1 MPAALLDTDV
11 FSYLCLIRGHKRFGW
26 RTAYESFLHE
36 VGIGANYA
44 ISSITVGEILDGIAQ
59 EQIGFRRLEI
69 IRAAFANTT
78 ILPVTVDTAQAYAD
92 FSMPKGRNISV
103 NDRWIGATSLE
114 HNIPLVSNDQ
124 VFKSAAKIDLL
135 TLSLS

>member
-36 VGIGANYA
+36 VGIGTNYA
-44 ISSITVGEILDGIAQ
+44 ISSITVGEILDGISQ
-59 EQIGFRRLEI
+59 GQIGFRRLEI
-69 IRAAFANTT
+69 IRAAFASTT

-103 NDRWIGATSLE
+103 NDKWIGATSLE
-114 HNIPLVSNDQ
+114 HSIPLVSNDQ
-124 VFKSAAKIDLL
+124 VFKSATTIDLL

>member
-69 IRAAFANTT
+69 IRAAFANTA

-92 FSMPKGRNISV
+92 FSMPRGRNISV

-124 VFKSAAKIDLL
+124 VFKSATKIDLL

>member
-26 RTAYESFLHE
+26 RTAYESFLHQ

-44 ISSITVGEILDGIAQ
+44 ISSIGSQHLSGRQVD
-59 EQIGFRRLEI
+59 RRNQPRVQHSSGLHD
-69 IRAAFANTT
+69 
-78 ILPVTVDTAQAYAD
+78 LVLKSVT
-92 FSMPKGRNISV
+92 
-103 NDRWIGATSLE
+103 
-114 HNIPLVSNDQ
+114 
-124 VFKSAAKIDLL
+124 KIDLL